1 MSAGHLLSRWESCR
15 NSRLAETSITIR
27 VDRHRDPGHCP
38 FIANTC
44 FKIDP
49 AMIFIPL
56 PFVET
61 LFFLTLL
68 VQMTRRSEGSENRI
82 FALLV
87 AAYALQSVLIGLR
100 WGYDLRGVRPFQAV
114 LATLIASL
122 TWISFSSLVGERP
135 ARARSWLWLHLLPAA
150 VIFALLFVWGD
161 AMGAAIIA
169 IFLGYGAALL
179 WLARLGPDGLVSS
192 RLDGV
197 LRSYRSLQIT
207 AFALIGSA
215 VIDMIISL
223 DFAWGGGS
231 HAGEVVAAANVLA
244 LFVLGAAASVA
255 SSGSTPDDQAE
266 ALPDFPQT
274 VTATEQDSEVA
285 ASLDALMQARQLYKD
300 AELNLGRIARRLNS
314 PARTVSNAVNRIHGM
329 SVSQYVNNY
338 RIDEARRLLAATDEP
353 VTQIVFESG
362 FLSKS
367 NFNREFLRV
376 TGTSPTAWR
385 QSQAQPQ

>member
-1 MSAGHLLSRWESCR
+1 
-15 NSRLAETSITIR
+15 
-27 VDRHRDPGHCP
+27 
-38 FIANTC
+38 
-44 FKIDP
+44 
-49 AMIFIPL
+49 MIFIPL

-100 WGYDLRGVRPFQAV
+100 WGYGLREVMPFQVV
-114 LATLIASL
+114 LAPFVASL
-122 TWISFSSLVGERP
+122 TWIGFSSLARERVT
-135 ARARSWLWLHLLPAA
+135 RAGSWLWLHFLPM
-150 VIFALLFVWGD
+150 VVVCVLLFVERD
-161 AMGAAIIA
+161 AMGAAIIV

-215 VIDMIISL
+215 VIDVIISL
-223 DFAWGGGS
+223 DFAWGSGA
-231 HAGEVVAAANVLA
+231 HAGEIVAAANVLA

-255 SSGSTPDDQAE
+255 SSGSTPDNQVDAS
-266 ALPDFPQT
+266 PDCPQT
-274 VTATEQDSEVA
+274 VAATQQDSEVA
-285 ASLDALMQARQLYKD
+285 ASLDSLMQARQLYKD

-314 PARTVSNAVNRIHGM
+314 PARAVSNAVNRIHGM

-338 RIDEARRLLAATDEP
+338 RIDEACRLLAATDEP

-385 QSQAQPQ
+385 QSQVQPQPQ